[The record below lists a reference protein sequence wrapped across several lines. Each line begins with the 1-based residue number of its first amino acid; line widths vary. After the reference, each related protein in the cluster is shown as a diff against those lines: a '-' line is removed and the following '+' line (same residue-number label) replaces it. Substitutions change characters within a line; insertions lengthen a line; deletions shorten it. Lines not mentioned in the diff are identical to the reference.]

1 MVTKTRED
9 GLSRKKLS
17 PEKTPALL
25 ANDQGMALA
34 PQREAERALVRGRG
48 RPKLATKDAI
58 LALQHKKLGKAAD
71 RVLELVI
78 GSALDTTSPTHET
91 CLKMVVERI
100 APIGFWKGL
109 SEQEFNDGES
119 TGGGPRVVIQIN
131 SGSANVSTQTN
142 NDAIDVDFTESE

>member
-1 MVTKTRED
+1 
-9 GLSRKKLS
+9 
-17 PEKTPALL
+17 
-25 ANDQGMALA
+25 MALA

-71 RVLELVI
+71 KVLELVVA
-78 GSALDTTSPTHET
+78 SALDPKSETHET

-109 SEQEFNDGES
+109 SEQEFATE
-119 TGGGPRVVIQIN
+119 GGNSGPKVVIVVN
-131 SGSANVSTQTN
+131 GGSVTATN
-142 NDAIDVDFTESE
+142 NMPSEQDENTFEG